1 MNLANGNTRGI
12 NGLLEG
18 KATLDQQINQSMN
31 ETQNALKVLKISMQ
45 FKSDL
50 DQALGKF
57 NSAMADLYKPQKHVY
72 DDREQSVSEIMEEY
86 NRKKNGGKS

>member
-1 MNLANGNTRGI
+1 MNQSNGNARGL

-57 NSAMADLYKPQKHVY
+57 NSSMAELNKPKKVVIE
-72 DDREQSVSEIMEEY
+72 DDGPTVSEIIAEY
-86 NRKKNGGKS
+86 ESKKNGAK